1 MTQQVLMI
9 ENGEDEKRQILTDFI
24 LKMDPLDKVMI
35 FVGRKAR
42 ADDISSDL
50 SLQGRLRY
58 DSLLFTVFFRGLKR
72 SVAIMRGKTCE
83 F

>member
-1 MTQQVLMI
+1 MI

-58 DSLLFTVFFRGLKR
+58 DSLLFYCFFRGLKR
-72 SVAIMRGKTCE
+72 SVAIMSGNM
-83 F
+83 